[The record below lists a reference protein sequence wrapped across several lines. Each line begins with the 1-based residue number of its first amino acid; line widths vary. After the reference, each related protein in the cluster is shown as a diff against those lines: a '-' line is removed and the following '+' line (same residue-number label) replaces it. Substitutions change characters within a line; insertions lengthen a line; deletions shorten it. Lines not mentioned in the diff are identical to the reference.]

1 MFGSSK
7 IKLDP
12 DLLRKVRMYAR
23 IAEAPSLEDFV
34 TIMRECTDFEG
45 CRDFAFHRGRRNF
58 QPQVIHDH

>member
-34 TIMRECTDFEG
+34 TKALEKQLARLDEERKG
-45 CRDFAFHRGRRNF
+45 N
-58 QPQVIHDH
+58 